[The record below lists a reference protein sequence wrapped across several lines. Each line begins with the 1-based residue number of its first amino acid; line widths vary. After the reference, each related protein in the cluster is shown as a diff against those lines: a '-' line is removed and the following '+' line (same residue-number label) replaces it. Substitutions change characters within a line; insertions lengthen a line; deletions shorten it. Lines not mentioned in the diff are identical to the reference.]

1 MRVRRAAI
9 VPTVRRI
16 WLNGLVSLGL
26 LVTGGLALDL
36 YRTHQQVQ
44 GLGQEVYKELDGDGF
59 PAPAGVLD
67 DPVFQ
72 QLPPPDQN
80 RPVSLGRYKP
90 PENRP
95 QGEAPTGD
103 GAAPVKTAAS
113 PVPTPTPPEPAASP
127 APAPNPTSPQTT
139 SSLETASPA
148 TPSPAATSPVVS
160 ARPAGSPPPAQARTT
175 PDRPAA
181 AAPTST
187 APAPAAPVKPAV
199 SGPPPATRRPPVA
212 PASFLKRLETSAK
225 LHLLLI
231 ANDQETLGSG
241 RGDVLLV
248 LTFDPV
254 AQQLTLLSIP
264 RDTRVD
270 LPEHGPVKI
279 NAAYAYGGARLQT
292 EAVERFLGI
301 PMDKY
306 VEISLG
312 GFREAINLVGGV
324 TVQPKFS
331 FQLDGS
337 TFAPGRMTL
346 NGEQALAYA
355 RMRKDDPQGDLGR
368 NARQQ
373 EVIRNLM
380 GALGHLSTGE
390 LQGLLDQLSAYLRTN
405 FSPSEVVRLRA
416 VHSYMLDHQRAAHVQ
431 GVNRKLGGTWFYLAS
446 DAERR
451 RLHLLLR

>member
-1 MRVRRAAI
+1 M
-9 VPTVRRI
+9 RRI

-26 LVTGGLALDL
+26 LLAGGLALDL

-59 PAPAGVLD
+59 PVPAGVLD

-90 PENRP
+90 PENLP
-95 QGEAPTGD
+95 QGGAPTGD
-103 GAAPVKTAAS
+103 GETPA
-113 PVPTPTPPEPAASP
+113 PTPTPPEPAVSP
-127 APAPNPTSPQTT
+127 APAPNTT
-139 SSLETASPA
+139 PPETTPSLETASPA
-148 TPSPAATSPVVS
+148 TPSPAVTSAPVR
-160 ARPAGSPPPAQARTT
+160 ARPAGSPPPAQAQAT
-175 PDRPAA
+175 PTRPAA

-187 APAPAAPVKPAV
+187 APAPASVPGAAPR

-270 LPEHGPVKI
+270 LPEHGLVKI

-337 TFAPGRMTL
+337 TFAPGHMTL

-380 GALGHLSTGE
+380 GALGHLSTSE
-390 LQGLLDQLSAYLRTN
+390 LQALLDQLSAYLRTN

-416 VHSYMLDHQRAAHVQ
+416 VHSYMLDHQRAVHVQ
-431 GVNRKLGGTWFYLAS
+431 GVNRKLNGAWFYLAS
-446 DAERR
+446 DAERQ